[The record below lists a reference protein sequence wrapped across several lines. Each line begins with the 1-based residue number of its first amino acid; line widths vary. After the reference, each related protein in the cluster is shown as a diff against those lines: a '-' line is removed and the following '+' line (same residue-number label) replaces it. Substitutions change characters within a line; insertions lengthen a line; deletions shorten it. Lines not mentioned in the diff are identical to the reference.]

1 MNWEGV
7 WGWKQCVGEEVTAA
21 GKFQRCLMVRL
32 VQEQWYLVSAT
43 LLRDYVVLCAI
54 PQSIHNRK
62 IKVWHAYAHTYPEAE
77 VLGGAMT

>member
-1 MNWEGV
+1 M
-7 WGWKQCVGEEVTAA
+7 GEEVTAA

-62 IKVWHAYAHTYPEAE
+62 IKV
-77 VLGGAMT
+77 